1 MNYLVIYLP
10 PFCAYFLKYYFP
22 IAMDDKIRKTLH
34 ALNLNIDLDTIDSV
48 VEFLNSEI
56 GPVD

>member
-1 MNYLVIYLP
+1 
-10 PFCAYFLKYYFP
+10 
-22 IAMDDKIRKTLH
+22 MDDKIRKTLH

-56 GPVD
+56 GPVDLNDFPYHICAAAAIVS